1 MKPINYYVEQEW
13 RNTTNAIVKYKPF
26 FYNEKGIYTKKEW
39 ISRYDIGLKF
49 DNQIFTIEE
58 YMVME
63 QKYVDVVLKIMEL
76 EDCKYMTIAHIGD
89 SLSSSKNSLK
99 EMLVGQ
105 FSEYDKNLCDFFIS
119 IHEGQRLGVE
129 QVAKLVRLNLRELTY
144 TDISNESRHLE
155 FHFGYDYY
163 MYCNTRLSKDALKL
177 EVEQLG
183 LYLNPMDK

>member
-13 RNTTNAIVKYKPF
+13 RYTTNAIVKYKPS

-49 DNQIFTIEE
+49 GNQIFTIEE
-58 YMVME
+58 YLEME
-63 QKYVDVVLKIMEL
+63 QKYVDAVLKIMQRV
-76 EDCKYMTIAHIGD
+76 DCKYMTIAHIGD
-89 SLSSSKNSLK
+89 SISSSKYSLK
-99 EMLVGQ
+99 EMLVGK
-105 FSEYDKNLCDFFIS
+105 FSEHDKDLCDFFIKM
-119 IHEGQRLGVE
+119 HEGQRLGVE
-129 QVAKLVRLNLRELTY
+129 QVAKLVRLNLRELTC
-144 TDISNESRHLE
+144 TDIANESRHLE

-163 MYCNTRLSKDALKL
+163 MYCNTRLPKDTLKL

>member
-1 MKPINYYVEQEW
+1 
-13 RNTTNAIVKYKPF
+13 
-26 FYNEKGIYTKKEW
+26 
-39 ISRYDIGLKF
+39 
-49 DNQIFTIEE
+49 
-58 YMVME
+58 
-63 QKYVDVVLKIMEL
+63 
-76 EDCKYMTIAHIGD
+76 
-89 SLSSSKNSLK
+89 
-99 EMLVGQ
+99 MLVGQ

-129 QVAKLVRLNLRELTY
+129 QVDKLVRLNLRELTY

>member
-1 MKPINYYVEQEW
+1 M
-13 RNTTNAIVKYKPF
+13 KYKPS
-26 FYNEKGIYTKKEW
+26 FYNEKGVYTKKEW

-49 DNQIFTIEE
+49 DNQIFTIQE
-58 YMVME
+58 YMIME
-63 QKYVDVVLKIMEL
+63 QKYVDAVLNIMEL
-76 EDCKYMTIAHIGD
+76 ENCKYMTIAHIGD

-129 QVAKLVRLNLRELTY
+129 QVDKLVRLNLRELTY
-144 TDISNESRHLE
+144 TDLSNESRHLE